1 MERAISNGIVEAKK
15 ILVNTVSNFVHTEGN
30 IDREVLIMLVN
41 DGVLRVIKK
50 YGLRG
55 AFNAIIRLLF
65 YKESSRKTILAVFSP
80 KVLFYLLNAR
90 RSPFY
95 KK

>member
-1 MERAISNGIVEAKK
+1 MHDYLRWRIRRKSGYLSLLQELKSLELVERAISNGIAEAKK
-15 ILVNTVSNFVHTEGN
+15 IPVNTVSNFVHTEGN

-55 AFNAIIRLLF
+55 ALNAIIRLLF
-65 YKESSRKTILAVFSP
+65 SQGKL
-80 KVLFYLLNAR
+80 
-90 RSPFY
+90 
-95 KK
+95 